1 MGVMN
6 KIDMQNVSCRILQN
20 NYLKKDSHVRQLDIK
35 QSFENILQ
43 KEVIK
48 QNIKFSKHAV
58 ERMQIRDI
66 SLSNLEI
73 SKIEDAITKASAKG
87 VKEALILMD
96 DKAFIANIKNKTIIT
111 TVGKEQLKNNIFTNI
126 DGAIII

>member
-1 MGVMN
+1 MN